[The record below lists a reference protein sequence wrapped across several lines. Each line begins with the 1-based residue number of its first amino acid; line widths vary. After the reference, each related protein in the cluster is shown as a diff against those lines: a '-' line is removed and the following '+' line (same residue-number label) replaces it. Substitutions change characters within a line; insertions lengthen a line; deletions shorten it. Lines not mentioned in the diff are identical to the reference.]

1 MQCFRAVAVRENYH
15 PDHESFAGPGDR
27 RFGQY
32 LGASAVN
39 LQGGEP
45 VDGAGGGEWPQCQL
59 CGGVFAHLQ
68 DLLEH
73 RASVHGERPFG
84 CNLCPA
90 QFASKMLL
98 NKHVRR
104 HAGER
109 PHLCHV
115 CQRRFTQRTHLV
127 EHMRLHTGERP
138 FRCDVC
144 QATFVQK
151 THLVG
156 HMGTHMGEKPF
167 RCPNCPKAYASRSAL
182 NKHRF
187 ATHFVRG
194 EEEAGQDEEDRPPV
208 PAAGDGFRDP

>member
-1 MQCFRAVAVRENYH
+1 MLCFRAVAVRENYH
-15 PDHESFAGPGDR
+15 PDHASLAGPGDS

-39 LQGGEP
+39 VEYGDP

-59 CGGVFAHLQ
+59 CGDVFAHLQ

-73 RASVHGERPFG
+73 RASVHGEQPFG

-90 QFASKMLL
+90 KFASKMLL

-109 PHLCHV
+109 PHPCHV

-138 FRCDVC
+138 FRCHEC

-156 HMGTHMGEKPF
+156 HMRTHTGEKPF
-167 RCPNCPKAYASRSAL
+167 RCPDCPKAYASRSGL
-182 NKHRF
+182 IKHRF
-187 ATHFVRG
+187 VTHFVRG
-194 EEEAGQDEEDRPPV
+194 EEQAGQGEEGRPPV
-208 PAAGDGFRDP
+208 PGPGDGLRDP